1 MPASETRDEVSQA
14 ETLLQTLR
22 VRRITH
28 GFMRWRRCCLLAAP
42 LALLPGLLPAAE
54 PSPLRLAVAELPPYA
69 MSQSEAGP
77 GSLVEM
83 TQELLR
89 RLDTPVTVEFYPWQR
104 ALTMVKHLPRML
116 VLPLTRTPERE
127 PQYRWMVRLYRQ
139 RFIFVGAHGGVDVHD
154 PQTLARKRLVVL
166 RGSPHKRA
174 LVDAGFLEVSECST
188 VRECMRMVKKGI
200 ADATYGG
207 EDIHRYAATLDGNK
221 ESEYDFS
228 AMFRSG
234 EVWLAGSMDF
244 SEEDGRRWRA
254 EMEAMRADGTVARI
268 LRKYGASGN

>member
-1 MPASETRDEVSQA
+1 MSLMYLMRPM
-14 ETLLQTLR
+14 
-22 VRRITH
+22 RR
-28 GFMRWRRCCLLAAP
+28 RLLAAP
-42 LALLPGLLPAAE
+42 LALLSGLPQAAE
-54 PSPLRLAVAELPPYA
+54 SAPLRLAVAELPPYA
-69 MSQSEAGP
+69 MSHATAAGP
-77 GSLVEM
+77 GSLVEI

-89 RLDTPVTVEFYPWQR
+89 RLGAPLTLEFYPWQR
-104 ALTMVKHLPRML
+104 ALTMAMHVPRML

-139 RFIFVGAHGGVDVHD
+139 RFIFVGAHGGGVDVHD
-154 PQTLARKRLVVL
+154 AQALARKRLVVL

-174 LVDAGFLEVSECST
+174 LLDAGFIDVSECST

-221 ESEYDFS
+221 ESDYDFS
-228 AMFRSG
+228 AMFRDG
-234 EVWLAGSMDF
+234 EVWLAGSLDLT
-244 SEEDGRRWRA
+244 EEDGRKWRA